1 MRTILYTALVALM
14 FPLQLVSQN
23 NLGSYA
29 YDLSENL
36 DLTAIATVFAQAKNM
51 KDFENK
57 LNDYRNQ
64 VSNLDLN
71 NDGYV
76 DYLRVL
82 KLYESN
88 QNVILIQAVLD
99 NNYFQDV
106 ATILVGRDVYNRE
119 YIQIIGEPALFG
131 EHYILEPTFVSRPR
145 VVQWLWTYPTTIYV
159 SQYYWGYYPR
169 VYRYRTVLPIL
180 AYHRHLGT
188 FINVHHHYHF
198 TTYVRYSNYNHI
210 VRTYSRNDYWRN
222 NPTKRFDQRN
232 SNYQNKGS
240 LQGNNQNNKPNNTGN
255 TQPNTGTTN
264 RRPEPR
270 VTPSDNRATTT
281 QRDRP
286 TVAPRQIESRTQPT
300 ASPTTTRQPT
310 TVAKPST
317 TTTKPAVNA
326 NNRTTTTTTSPAV
339 RSSSSTQARP
349 ATTTTA
355 KPAVSTPSR
364 TVTTT
369 LRSSTSSSSSSSSSS
384 STNSTKRESTTTSRP
399 SGNRR

>member
-180 AYHRHLGT
+180 TYHRHLGT

-255 TQPNTGTTN
+255 TQPNAGTTN

-270 VTPSDNRATTT
+270 VTPSDKRA
-281 QRDRP
+281 
-286 TVAPRQIESRTQPT
+286 
-300 ASPTTTRQPT
+300 TTTRQPT

-369 LRSSTSSSSSSSSSS
+369 PRSSTSSSSSSSSSS